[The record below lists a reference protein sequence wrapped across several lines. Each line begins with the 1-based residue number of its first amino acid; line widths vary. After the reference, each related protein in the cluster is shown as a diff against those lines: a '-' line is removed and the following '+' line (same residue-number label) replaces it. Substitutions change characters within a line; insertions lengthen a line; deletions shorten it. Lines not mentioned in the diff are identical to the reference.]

1 MDNSDRNPTS
11 NLQPLTSIQALLWDL
26 DGVIV
31 DSGEYH
37 YAAYVA
43 VLGQRGVQLDKKRYY
58 ATLFGRRNWD
68 ILRDVLGDLP
78 DEEIRALAVQ
88 KEEKFR
94 ELARGHIQALRGAK
108 ELLRRAH
115 EAGLKQSIVSS
126 TPRENIELVVD
137 SLDVRDDLDAIVGE
151 EDSERG
157 KPDPQPFTTAADRLG
172 VSYERCVVLED
183 APEGIAAGKSAGM
196 RTIAVTTTRP
206 AERLTEADLVVAS
219 LEDERVWWFIDSR
232 GSG

>member
-1 MDNSDRNPTS
+1 MNVTA
-11 NLQPLTSIQALLWDL
+11 ALLWDL

-37 YAAYVA
+37 FAAYVA

-58 ATLFGRRNWD
+58 SSLFGRRNWD

-78 DEEIRALAVQ
+78 DDEIRAIAQQ

-94 ELARGHIQALRGAK
+94 ELARGHIQPLPGAK

-126 TPRENIELVVD
+126 TPRANIEMIVD
-137 SLDVRDDLDAIVGE
+137 SLGVRDDLDAIVGE

-157 KPDPQPFTTAADRLG
+157 KPDPQPFTTAADRLA
-172 VSYERCVVLED
+172 VPCERCVVLED

-196 RTIAVTTTRP
+196 RTIGVTTTRP
-206 AERLTEADLVVAS
+206 AERLTEADLVVPS
-219 LEDERVWWFIDSR
+219 LEDERVWQFIAGDSTIGR
-232 GSG
+232 SGS

>member
-1 MDNSDRNPTS
+1 M
-11 NLQPLTSIQALLWDL
+11 

-43 VLGQRGVQLDKKRYY
+43 VLAQRGVQLDKKRYY
-58 ATLFGRRNWD
+58 ANLFGRRNWD

-78 DEEIRALAVQ
+78 DGEIRALAVQ

-94 ELARGHIQALRGAK
+94 ELARGHIQPLPGAK
-108 ELLRRAH
+108 ALLRRAH
-115 EAGLKQSIVSS
+115 ETGLKQSIVSS

-137 SLDVRDDLDAIVGE
+137 SLGVRDDLDAIVGE

-157 KPDPQPFTTAADRLG
+157 KPHPQPFTTAADRLG
-172 VSYERCVVLED
+172 VPYERCVVLED
-183 APEGIAAGKSAGM
+183 APEGIAAGKTAGM

-206 AERLTEADLVVAS
+206 AERLTAADLVVAS
-219 LEDERVWWFIDSR
+219 LEDERVWQFIV
-232 GSG
+232 G

>member
-1 MDNSDRNPTS
+1 M
-11 NLQPLTSIQALLWDL
+11 IQALLWDM

-43 VLGQRGVQLDKKRYY
+43 VLAKRGVKLDKKRYY

-78 DEEIRALAVQ
+78 DGEIRALAVQ

-94 ELARGHIQALRGAK
+94 ELARGHIQPLPGAK

-126 TPRENIELVVD
+126 TPRENIEMIVD
-137 SLDVRDDLDAIVGE
+137 SLGVRDDLDAIVGE

-157 KPDPQPFTTAADRLG
+157 KPDPQPFTTAADRLS
-172 VSYERCVVLED
+172 VPYARCVVLED
-183 APEGIAAGKSAGM
+183 APEGIEAGKRGGM
-196 RTIAVTTTRP
+196 RTIGVATTRS
-206 AERLTEADLVVAS
+206 AERLIETGADLVVTS
-219 LEDERVWWFIDSR
+219 LEDERVWQLIIAPNPESA
-232 GSG
+232 

>member
-1 MDNSDRNPTS
+1 MSRS
-11 NLQPLTSIQALLWDL
+11 LEQPPAAILWDL

-43 VLGQRGVQLDKKRYY
+43 VLAQRGVKLDKKRYY
-58 ATLFGRRNWD
+58 ASLFGRRNWD

-78 DEEIRALAVQ
+78 DDELRAIAQQ
-88 KEEKFR
+88 KEVKFR
-94 ELARGHIQALRGAK
+94 ELARGHIAPLPGAK

-126 TPRENIELVVD
+126 TPRENIEMIVD
-137 SLDVRDDLDAIVGE
+137 SLGVRDDLDAIVGE

-157 KPDPQPFTTAADRLG
+157 KPDPQPFTTAADRLA
-172 VSYERCVVLED
+172 VPYEGCVVLED
-183 APEGIAAGKSAGM
+183 APEGIAAGKTAGM
-196 RTIAVTTTRP
+196 RTIGVTTTRP
-206 AERLTEADLVVAS
+206 AERLSEADLVVAS
-219 LEDERVWWFIDSR
+219 LEDGRVWQFISNDPFG
-232 GSG
+232 GSGS

>member
-1 MDNSDRNPTS
+1 MTGAR
-11 NLQPLTSIQALLWDL
+11 LIQALLWDL

-43 VLGQRGVQLDKKRYY
+43 VLAERGVKLDKKRYY
-58 ATLFGRRNWD
+58 ASLFGRRNWD

-78 DEEIRALAVQ
+78 DGEIRALAVH

-94 ELARGHIQALRGAK
+94 ELARGHIQALPGAK
-108 ELLRRAH
+108 ALLRRAH
-115 EAGLKQSIVSS
+115 EAGLRQSIVSS

-137 SLDVRDDLDAIVGE
+137 SLGVRDDLDAIVGE

-157 KPDPQPFTTAADRLG
+157 KPDPQPFTTAAGRLG
-172 VSYERCVVLED
+172 VPYERCVVLED

-206 AERLTEADLVVAS
+206 PERLTEADLVVAS
-219 LEDERVWWFIDSR
+219 LNDERVWRFIAADPTIG
-232 GSG
+232 GSGS

>member
-1 MDNSDRNPTS
+1 M
-11 NLQPLTSIQALLWDL
+11 IAALLWDM

-43 VLGQRGVQLDKKRYY
+43 VLSQRGVKLDKKRYY
-58 ATLFGRRNWD
+58 ASLFGRRNWD

-78 DEEIRALAVQ
+78 DGEIRALAVQ

-94 ELARGHIQALRGAK
+94 ELARGHIQPLPGAK

-137 SLDVRDDLDAIVGE
+137 SLGVRDDLDAIVGE

-157 KPDPQPFTTAADRLG
+157 KPDPQPFTTAADWLG
-172 VSYERCVVLED
+172 VPYERCVVLED
-183 APEGIAAGKSAGM
+183 APEGIAAGKAAGM
-196 RTIAVTTTRP
+196 RTIGVTTTRP

-219 LEDERVWWFIDSR
+219 LEDKRVWRFIAGDSAIGGP
-232 GSG
+232 GS

>member
-1 MDNSDRNPTS
+1 M
-11 NLQPLTSIQALLWDL
+11 IAALLWDL

-37 YAAYVA
+37 FAAYVA
-43 VLGQRGVQLDKKRYY
+43 VLGERGVQLDKKRYY
-58 ATLFGRRNWD
+58 ASLFGRRNWD

-78 DEEIRALAVQ
+78 ADEIRAVARE

-94 ELARGHIQALRGAK
+94 ELARGHIQALPGAK
-108 ELLRRAH
+108 ALLRRAH

-126 TPRENIELVVD
+126 TPRENIELIVD
-137 SLDVRDDLDAIVGE
+137 SLGVRDDLDAIVGE

-172 VSYERCVVLED
+172 VPYERCVVLED

-196 RTIAVTTTRP
+196 RTIGVTTTRP
-206 AERLTEADLVVAS
+206 AERLTETGADLVVPS
-219 LEDERVWWFIDSR
+219 LEDERVWRFIDS
-232 GSG
+232 GLAVNG

>member
-1 MDNSDRNPTS
+1 M
-11 NLQPLTSIQALLWDL
+11 IAALLWDL

-37 YAAYVA
+37 FAAYVA
-43 VLGQRGVQLDKKRYY
+43 VLGERGVQLDKKRYY

-78 DEEIRALAVQ
+78 DDEIRTVARQ

-94 ELARGHIQALRGAK
+94 DLARGHIEALPGA
-108 ELLRRAH
+108 EALLRRAH

-126 TPRENIELVVD
+126 TPRENIEMIVD
-137 SLDVRDDLDAIVGE
+137 SLGVRDDLDAIVGE

-157 KPDPQPFTTAADRLG
+157 KPDPQPFITAADRLG
-172 VSYERCVVLED
+172 VPYERCVVLED
-183 APEGIAAGKSAGM
+183 APEGVAAGKSAGM
-196 RTIAVTTTRP
+196 RTIGVATTRS
-206 AERLTEADLVVAS
+206 EGRLVETGADLVVPS
-219 LEDERVWWFIDSR
+219 LEDERVWEFVASR
-232 GSG
+232 GL